1 MFWLIDIES
10 VLIINED
17 KANFLALF
25 WLSMNNGIILL
36 DFLQKTH

>member
-1 MFWLIDIES
+1 MFWLIDVES

-25 WLSMNNGIILL
+25 LALNE
-36 DFLQKTH
+36 

>member
-25 WLSMNNGIILL
+25 LALN
-36 DFLQKTH
+36 K

>member
-10 VLIINED
+10 VLITED
-17 KANFLALF
+17 KANFLA
-25 WLSMNNGIILL
+25 LSMNNGIILL

>member
-10 VLIINED
+10 VLIINEN

-25 WLSMNNGIILL
+25 LALNE
-36 DFLQKTH
+36 

>member
-10 VLIINED
+10 VLITNED

-25 WLSMNNGIILL
+25 LAFNE
-36 DFLQKTH
+36 

>member
-10 VLIINED
+10 VLISNEN
-17 KANFLALF
+17 KANFLALK
-25 WLSMNNGIILL
+25 WIMAILL

>member
-17 KANFLALF
+17 KANF